1 MTEKVECFGATL
13 GSLGQLWQPVASVAA
28 ATGEGGIGNSRRS
41 DTQWLYG
48 TLCGLIIP
56 FQSVDALSWA

>member
-48 TLCGLIIP
+48 TLCGLI
-56 FQSVDALSWA
+56 DLT